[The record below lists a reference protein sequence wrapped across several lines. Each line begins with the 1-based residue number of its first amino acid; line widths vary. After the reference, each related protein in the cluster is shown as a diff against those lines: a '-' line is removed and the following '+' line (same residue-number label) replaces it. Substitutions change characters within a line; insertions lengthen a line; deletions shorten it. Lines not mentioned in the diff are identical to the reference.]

1 MCPRYMQFQ
10 DAFLTSSDS
19 EDSVGTQ
26 SQVLM
31 KGRRDAVE
39 MTALAF
45 YPWVSDSTALR
56 LSPCSNPVTVIL
68 SEVLDMTAPIFIDS
82 FLTELSCTPFFI
94 AKNTLRDVGAVLFS

>member
-1 MCPRYMQFQ
+1 MCPRYVQFQ

-31 KGRRDAVE
+31 KVRKDAVE

-45 YPWVSDSTALR
+45 YQWASDSTGLR
-56 LSPCSNPVTVIL
+56 LSPGSNPVTVIL
-68 SEVLDMTAPIFIDS
+68 SGVLDVTSPIFIDS
-82 FLTELSCTPFFI
+82 FLTELSG
-94 AKNTLRDVGAVLFS
+94 TLVYS